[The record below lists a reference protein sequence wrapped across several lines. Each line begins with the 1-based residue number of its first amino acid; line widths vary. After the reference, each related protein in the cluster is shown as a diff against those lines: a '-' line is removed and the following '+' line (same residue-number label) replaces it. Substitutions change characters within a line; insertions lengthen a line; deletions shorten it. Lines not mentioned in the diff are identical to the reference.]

1 MCKTSTLSILEDDR
15 KLSKYILENFKN
27 IDITSNNGSE
37 VIISATNIKKIIP
50 ITYKIKSS
58 KINLTILYFKCDDI
72 KDRKY
77 YIPKLKQDF
86 TLPELK
92 DYLKSVL

>member
-37 VIISATNIKKIIP
+37 VIISTTNIKKVIP
-50 ITYKIKSS
+50 ITYKIKSN

-86 TLPELK
+86 TLSELK
-92 DYLKSVL
+92 DYLKDVL